1 VIVEEVERSRLGREL
16 ILVNP
21 VEVVALLKYWKSL
34 GPQTHICRP
43 GIDTLKI
50 VVSISRRKV
59 CRKEC
64 IMQGSKVRI
73 HGVCRSLLPKD
84 SSRSRAKV
92 SHHMVRRGLKK
103 KLCLNLLVHEQNE
116 ACAPR

>member
-1 VIVEEVERSRLGREL
+1 MLLFFRPLLQLLSVASSLLVIVEEVERSRLGRVS

-59 CRKEC
+59 CRQEC
-64 IMQGSKVRI
+64 IMQGSKGQDTWCLSVI
-73 HGVCRSLLPKD
+73 A
-84 SSRSRAKV
+84 AK
-92 SHHMVRRGLKK
+92 GQL
-103 KLCLNLLVHEQNE
+103 QI
-116 ACAPR
+116 